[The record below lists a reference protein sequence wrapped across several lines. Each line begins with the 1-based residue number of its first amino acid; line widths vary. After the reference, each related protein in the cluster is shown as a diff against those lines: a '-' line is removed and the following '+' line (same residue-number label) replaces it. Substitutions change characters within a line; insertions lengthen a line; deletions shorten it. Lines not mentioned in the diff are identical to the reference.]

1 MPNRF
6 RTGDVKASEEH
17 RIEPMTPFTKTLCIL
32 VAAWPAL
39 SAQTRVMRP
48 DDLFRVERVAAIAWS
63 PDGARAAVQIT
74 RPERWLGASPPAGS
88 MSVVDVAAATL
99 RRVSVE
105 GAAFVGFFGASWSP
119 SGRALAFFSVDTNAV
134 VRPWIWR
141 VDGKAP
147 TMLRGLQLH
156 DDLADAP
163 TIAWSD
169 DTHLVLLVRDTTQRN
184 AGMLYVR
191 ILRDRNA
198 ADEQRRALAGNV
210 AAVTVIDS
218 HDSVGTAPR
227 SRLVSVH
234 VRTNAIATLAEGA
247 LHHPTLSVDRR
258 TITYRQETSGA
269 TVRPSTFLNMRGD
282 ADAAYLAV
290 DWGTETHHV
299 DAHTGVPVATF
310 DSARAPARDTSIANL
325 RVVSSSSDGTRLVL
339 TRRTKPDTTIW
350 RGNAWARQVETGRAE
365 SIAYT
370 SASGQA
376 LTGWLLYPPSYLRT
390 RKLPIV
396 TIVYPGTTYGARVPS
411 SFDILN
417 DDFEHPQLFAA
428 MGYGVL
434 LASMPVSDERQASSF
449 DQLTSGVLPLLDTII
464 ARGIADSARIAI
476 LGQSSGG
483 YAVLG
488 LIAQTNRFRSAIAS
502 AAYSDIAS
510 DYGTF
515 YGEYRYGDAGSP
527 QRAQILRMLQ
537 HERGVVGA
545 PGPPWEHPEWYRAN
559 SPLSYVS
566 RVRTPVMLIKGDADF
581 VPLQD
586 AEQFFTALY
595 RQDKRVVLVRYA
607 GEGHTIAARANVLDL
622 WRRFEAWLR
631 ETMPPS

>member
-1 MPNRF
+1 
-6 RTGDVKASEEH
+6 
-17 RIEPMTPFTKTLCIL
+17 
-32 VAAWPAL
+32 
-39 SAQTRVMRP
+39 
-48 DDLFRVERVAAIAWS
+48 
-63 PDGARAAVQIT
+63 
-74 RPERWLGASPPAGS
+74 
-88 MSVVDVAAATL
+88 
-99 RRVSVE
+99 
-105 GAAFVGFFGASWSP
+105 
-119 SGRALAFFSVDTNAV
+119 
-134 VRPWIWR
+134 
-141 VDGKAP
+141 
-147 TMLRGLQLH
+147 
-156 DDLADAP
+156 
-163 TIAWSD
+163 
-169 DTHLVLLVRDTTQRN
+169 
-184 AGMLYVR
+184 
-191 ILRDRNA
+191 
-198 ADEQRRALAGNV
+198 
-210 AAVTVIDS
+210 
-218 HDSVGTAPR
+218 
-227 SRLVSVH
+227 
-234 VRTNAIATLAEGA
+234 
-247 LHHPTLSVDRR
+247 
-258 TITYRQETSGA
+258 
-269 TVRPSTFLNMRGD
+269 
-282 ADAAYLAV
+282 
-290 DWGTETHHV
+290 
-299 DAHTGVPVATF
+299 
-310 DSARAPARDTSIANL
+310 
-325 RVVSSSSDGTRLVL
+325 
-339 TRRTKPDTTIW
+339 
-350 RGNAWARQVETGRAE
+350 
-365 SIAYT
+365 
-370 SASGQA
+370 
-376 LTGWLLYPPSYLRT
+376 
-390 RKLPIV
+390 
-396 TIVYPGTTYGARVPS
+396 VPS